1 MSNKKQ
7 LAVTLRRVAD
17 IPRFTFVYEFSNV
30 LQSLK
35 NYGQYNQKKNLHM
48 KKKIVSILRPRTE
61 PSTFRSLPPTFVYY
75 SNYFGGGKPKFAKFR
90 EILLFRSQSNKKYFK
105 MNENVTSR

>member
-1 MSNKKQ
+1 MQPKEK
-7 LAVTLRRVAD
+7 
-17 IPRFTFVYEFSNV
+17 FTYE
-30 LQSLK
+30 
-35 NYGQYNQKKNLHM
+35 
-48 KKKIVSILRPRTE
+48 KKIVSMLRPRTE

-75 SNYFGGGKPKFAKFR
+75 SSYFLGGKPEFTKFR

>member
-17 IPRFTFVYEFSNV
+17 IPRFTCVYEFSNV

-35 NYGQYNQKKNLHM
+35 DYGQCNQKKNLHM
-48 KKKIVSILRPRTE
+48 KKKKIVSMLRPRTE

-75 SNYFGGGKPKFAKFR
+75 SSYFGGKFYFSEANETKT
-90 EILLFRSQSNKKYFK
+90 ILKWMKIWPVDNA
-105 MNENVTSR
+105 E